1 MCVCDTRAARAH
13 TPVEVGR
20 PEADRPRCARRG
32 IDQKAPPAPRPPDIR
47 SRRRRQR
54 CRVTSRAREKE
65 RPKRARDRTP
75 SPHRRRRRRRGDD
88 GRAFGEGVP
97 ASLPACPPPV
107 YLRWSAK
114 GALPPPGEVVQALRF
129 RRLDGLERQSCGW
142 AVGV

>member
-1 MCVCDTRAARAH
+1 MCTCDTRAARAH
-13 TPVEVGR
+13 TPVLVGR

-32 IDQKAPPAPRPPDIR
+32 IDQKAPPTHRPPDR
-47 SRRRRQR
+47 RRRRRRRRQR

-75 SPHRRRRRRRGDD
+75 SPHRRRCRRRGDD
-88 GRAFGEGVP
+88 GRAFGAGVP
-97 ASLPACPPPV
+97 NLPAFLPPK

-114 GALPPPGEVVQALRF
+114 GVLPPGEVVQALRF
-129 RRLDGLERQSCGW
+129 RRLDGLGRQSCGW